1 MTDLIGEIMSKV
13 IGFGGS
19 SLIITGS
26 AFALPSLLFAR

>member
-1 MTDLIGEIMSKV
+1 MTHLIGEIMSRV

-26 AFALPSLLFAR
+26 EFVLPSLLFAR